1 MIPELVVSEQMSSV
15 VDLES
20 LFIRFCEHF
29 EGKLVWANRG
39 KIWTDA
45 IISFF
50 REEAERC
57 KCRWEQEYMTLDMVW
72 WSEYS
77 DITLAL
83 EHEIQER
90 APPALLEKEIRHL
103 IDIKAQRKVGIF
115 YPSEADEKSLIEN
128 AIIAWL
134 QGHRLKVA
142 DFTEQY
148 MFVMGRPTTK
158 FGRRAIL
165 FRRYLFDGYGN
176 QISSPEEFT
185 LKQADRQTTST
196 LSIR

>member
-1 MIPELVVSEQMSSV
+1 MSSV
-15 VDLES
+15 VDLNS
-20 LFIRFCEHF
+20 IFIRFCDHF
-29 EGKLVWANRG
+29 EDKLVWAERG
-39 KIWTDA
+39 KTWTDA
-45 IISFF
+45 IITFF
-50 REEAERC
+50 SEEAGRH
-57 KCRWEQEYMTLDMVW
+57 KCRSQREYMTLDMVW

-77 DITLAL
+77 DIMLAL

-90 APPALLEKEIRHL
+90 APPTLLEKEIRHL

-128 AIIAWL
+128 AVIAWL

-142 DFTEQY
+142 NYAEQY

-165 FRRYLFDGYGN
+165 FRRYLFDADGI
-176 QISSPEEFT
+176 QISSPLEFT
-185 LKQADRQTTST
+185 LMQAQHRAASDSST
-196 LSIR
+196 P

>member
-1 MIPELVVSEQMSSV
+1 MKLRFQQMSIT
-15 VDLES
+15 VDLPS
-20 LFIRFCEHF
+20 IFIGFCEHF
-29 EGKLVWANRG
+29 EGRLVWAERG

-50 REEAERC
+50 REEAGRH
-57 KCRWEQEYMTLDMVW
+57 KCRCEQEYMTLDMVW

-77 DITLAL
+77 DIMLAL

-134 QGHRLKVA
+134 EGHRLKVA
-142 DFTEQY
+142 DFAEQY

-176 QISSPEEFT
+176 QVSSPQEFT
-185 LKQADRQTTST
+185 LKQADRRTASAT
-196 LSIR
+196 SIR